1 MAYSQAQKET
11 ARDRYFRG
19 DKTAD
24 IARETGIEI
33 RTLYNWISDENW
45 NAKANRNNTVSV
57 IERRIWTLVNRDDK
71 TVNELFELERMVI
84 HYERLKKLELR
95 IQRPK
100 QTGSTDSDGETP
112 AKRRGRKP
120 SKNDF
125 TTVTPEQVEDY
136 LKQGLFGYQLILW
149 ERRKERSRNI
159 LKSRQIGLTFYFAK
173 EAFCD
178 ALLTGRNKI
187 FLSASRA
194 QADVF
199 KEYIKFFALEGF
211 EVDLKGGDKVELH
224 TQNGVATLYFLST
237 NSSTAQSYHGDV
249 YIDEYF
255 WIPNF
260 TRLKKVASAMASQK
274 RWTKTYFSTPSSTGH
289 EAYPFWSGDEFNER
303 NKRANR
309 AIVDFPGK
317 KSLRKEGQLCADG
330 QWRWI
335 VTLDDAEAMGCN
347 LFDKAQLQL
356 EYSEDEY
363 RQLFDCEF
371 IDEANGVFSYSQ
383 MKPCLGER
391 ENFPPDLA
399 KRRVWIGYDPS
410 RTRDGACIIVMS
422 KPTTYRGK
430 MYVIEK
436 ITLHN
441 VSWPAQAEQI
451 KDLTKKYD
459 VEKIIIDNSGC
470 GSGVYEFVQLFFPRA
485 QAVTFT
491 PETKKMLVLKAQQI
505 IDARRV
511 TWDAG
516 YSDIAAGFL
525 TIRRSYGASEQVLY
539 RADRTERT
547 GHADAAWAVMLA
559 LSGEELILPDQE
571 RKSVWG

>member
-199 KEYIKFFALEGF
+199 KEYIKFFAL
-211 EVDLKGGDKVELH
+211 
-224 TQNGVATLYFLST
+224 
-237 NSSTAQSYHGDV
+237 
-249 YIDEYF
+249 
-255 WIPNF
+255 
-260 TRLKKVASAMASQK
+260 
-274 RWTKTYFSTPSSTGH
+274 
-289 EAYPFWSGDEFNER
+289 
-303 NKRANR
+303 
-309 AIVDFPGK
+309 
-317 KSLRKEGQLCADG
+317 
-330 QWRWI
+330 
-335 VTLDDAEAMGCN
+335 
-347 LFDKAQLQL
+347 
-356 EYSEDEY
+356 
-363 RQLFDCEF
+363 
-371 IDEANGVFSYSQ
+371 
-383 MKPCLGER
+383 
-391 ENFPPDLA
+391 
-399 KRRVWIGYDPS
+399 
-410 RTRDGACIIVMS
+410 
-422 KPTTYRGK
+422 
-430 MYVIEK
+430 
-436 ITLHN
+436 
-441 VSWPAQAEQI
+441 
-451 KDLTKKYD
+451 
-459 VEKIIIDNSGC
+459 
-470 GSGVYEFVQLFFPRA
+470 
-485 QAVTFT
+485 
-491 PETKKMLVLKAQQI
+491 
-505 IDARRV
+505 
-511 TWDAG
+511 
-516 YSDIAAGFL
+516 
-525 TIRRSYGASEQVLY
+525 
-539 RADRTERT
+539 
-547 GHADAAWAVMLA
+547 
-559 LSGEELILPDQE
+559 
-571 RKSVWG
+571 